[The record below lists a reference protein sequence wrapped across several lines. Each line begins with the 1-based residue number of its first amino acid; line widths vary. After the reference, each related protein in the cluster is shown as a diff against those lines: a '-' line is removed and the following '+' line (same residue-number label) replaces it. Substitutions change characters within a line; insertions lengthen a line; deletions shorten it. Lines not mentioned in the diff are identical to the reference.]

1 MEGQQRLESLEHVE
15 RRGMGRYP
23 VDVDVNFDAS
33 VLHHGRVCR
42 LGYHA
47 DEVPWTQSSG

>member
-15 RRGMGRYP
+15 RCEMGRYS
-23 VDVDVNFDAS
+23 VDVDVNFDAV

-47 DEVPWTQSSG
+47 DEVSGAQSFG